1 MVDEHT
7 CIIVP
12 SQTSEDCVSS
22 RLLVLRPCYSPVVK
36 SISQRELRN
45 DSGAVLRQV
54 EQGATF
60 RVTNRG
66 TPVATLGPVDVSAA
80 DELTL
85 REGTQ
90 VMTFPPGIRV
100 RERTDDVLAESRRRR

>member
-1 MVDEHT
+1 MKT
-7 CIIVP
+7 
-12 SQTSEDCVSS
+12 
-22 RLLVLRPCYSPVVK
+22 
-36 SISQRELRN
+36 ISQRELRN

-66 TPVATLGPVDVSAA
+66 TPVATLGPVDVTPA

-90 VMTFPPGIRV
+90 VMAFPPGLRIA
-100 RERTDDVLAESRRRR
+100 ERTDDVLAESRRHR

>member
-1 MVDEHT
+1 MGV
-7 CIIVP
+7 
-12 SQTSEDCVSS
+12 
-22 RLLVLRPCYSPVVK
+22 VLRRCYDHRVK
-36 SISQRELRN
+36 TISQRELRN
-45 DSGAVLRQV
+45 ESSAVLRQV
-54 EQGATF
+54 ELGATF

-66 TPVATLGPVDVSAA
+66 SPVATLSPVEVTAA